1 MVSLPDALPTN
12 LRAFSVTNRE
22 RRTIVV
28 CAFTLVS
35 AVMLCEKEWGFQSVV
50 HCAEIGPIE
59 WIEVSAD
66 DETEE
71 VNNKTLIDKKTL
83 N

>member
-1 MVSLPDALPTN
+1 MASLTVSLSN

-22 RRTIVV
+22 RRTIIV
-28 CAFTLVS
+28 CAFTLIG
-35 AVMLCEKEWGFQSVV
+35 AVMLCEKEWGSESVI

-59 WIEVSAD
+59 WIEVPSD
-66 DETEE
+66 DEAQD
-71 VNNKTLIDKKTL
+71 KTDNTSNDKKTL